1 MHHSWRVIDGRLRID
16 RRRRRRVDR
25 IRIRIGGVRRVK
37 SAIEPRVTMT
47 PPPAAA
53 PAAMESVAEAAVEA
67 AMKPA
72 AGKPAMEAPMESAA
86 AHAAAEPT
94 HTLGH
99 CRRGCQG
106 NDGG

>member
-1 MHHSWRVIDGRLRID
+1 M
-16 RRRRRRVDR
+16 
-25 IRIRIGGVRRVK
+25 
-37 SAIEPRVTMT
+37 EP
-47 PPPAAA
+47 
-53 PAAMESVAEAAVEA
+53 VAEAAVEPGAAEA

-72 AGKPAMEAPMESAA
+72 TGKPAMEAPMESAA